1 MQLSDGWTKNFNL
14 VEVRQQSRRE
24 GRGSAG
30 EEAGQ
35 DGAGSCCR
43 KSPARLRASDGSWLS
58 SSPHRRCLYF
68 LIMTYFLNK
77 RGFSKRSSADEAAIT
92 FQGGWV
98 WSGCGS
104 CRGVTAHEHAVPAG
118 RGGPGVPCVH
128 VREEPPR
135 GPVLSPGHRRT
146 GPSRAP
152 SWPRTRCE
160 RVPGPHA
167 SRKPEEALADSPP
180 SETVGY
186 TGHGKGRNA
195 PGHCPGGANAHAPC
209 PFRSPRR
216 QTGGR
221 RPREDAGAVAEP
233 RPAPPGRDSPPRRA
247 PQTCWEARAALS
259 SKAAGAGGPFVPRF
273 SLSRVCSVQHPLPHL
288 FRRFFF

>member
-1 MQLSDGWTKNFNL
+1 M
-14 VEVRQQSRRE
+14 
-24 GRGSAG
+24 SAG

-35 DGAGSCCR
+35 DGAGSCCG
-43 KSPARLRASDGSWLS
+43 KSPARLRASDGPWLS

-195 PGHCPGGANAHAPC
+195 PGQCPGGANAHAPC

-216 QTGGR
+216 QTRRPQARRGR
-221 RPREDAGAVAEP
+221 RSRGRAQTGSSRAGLTPEAGAPDMLGGPSSAFLQGCGGWGPVCAP
-233 RPAPPGRDSPPRRA
+233 LLSFPCVLCAAPPPP
-247 PQTCWEARAALS
+247 
-259 SKAAGAGGPFVPRF
+259 PF
-273 SLSRVCSVQHPLPHL
+273 
-288 FRRFFF
+288 